1 MANKIDKEFQ
11 LKLLREMAEKYPS
24 EVSYSGIYVP
34 PKTMA
39 NLAYLQ
45 AHNLIDLEPA
55 VEDDGQPS
63 VHSTKITAKGL
74 DYISDDGGLTAE
86 LGVVTVK
93 LHEDTIKELM
103 IAKIQSSDANSTVK
117 KNLIETLK
125 KLPADAM
132 KELSMAAVRRGIDS
146 LPDAVQWFQTL
157 FQHSS

>member
-24 EVSYSGIYVP
+24 EVSYNGIYVP

-39 NLAYLQ
+39 NLAYLFD
-45 AHNLIDLEPA
+45 HDLIEWEPA
-55 VEDDGQPS
+55 FEEDGQPS
-63 VHSTKITAKGL
+63 VYSTKITAKGL

-103 IAKIQSSDANSTVK
+103 IAKIQSSDANPTVK

-157 FQHSS
+157 LHSL